1 MTVCYTVRPPRAI
14 PQVRVER
21 SSVPAGSLPAPGRGG
36 PAASVSA
43 SVPVSLSAGG
53 ELHADLPERLA
64 QRPVRTAAEPAGGQG
79 GRERE
84 PAAAAGAADGRPP
97 GTAARPRAPGG
108 TARAAGRRV
117 RGAHPPAQLPEGPA
131 PQPGAGAQGAGG
143 QVRAGGGRAV
153 PPRPSRP
160 LGACGS
166 TPSGALE
173 LSQREVN
180 HSLARRFVVRAPGG
194 RVAGGS
200 PGKKGGRGQSRPR
213 ETACWRGVPA
223 PLWVSSSL
231 SLLSKP
237 RITKKFT
244 IVAHVQ

>member
-1 MTVCYTVRPPRAI
+1 MENSTLTS
-14 PQVRVER
+14 Q
-21 SSVPAGSLPAPGRGG
+21 
-36 PAASVSA
+36 SA
-43 SVPVSLSAGG
+43 SLSAQYALLQSQQAAKEG
-53 ELHADLPERLA
+53 ENESLRQQQEQL
-64 QRPVRTAAEPAGGQG
+64 TAAHQALLQDHECLGALHERQAAEYEALIRQHSCLKALHRSLELEH
-79 GRERE
+79 RELGDRCV
-84 PAAAAGAADGRPP
+84 PAAA
-97 GTAARPRAPGG
+97 
-108 TARAAGRRV
+108 
-117 RGAHPPAQLPEGPA
+117 
-131 PQPGAGAQGAGG
+131 
-143 QVRAGGGRAV
+143 RAV

-223 PLWVSSSL
+223 PLRSLFFPLSSLQTKNKEEVHHSSSCTVMPLTPL
-231 SLLSKP
+231 SQFFSCLS
-237 RITKKFT
+237 RSELHFF
-244 IVAHVQ
+244 

>member
-97 GTAARPRAPGG
+97 GTAARPRVPRG

-143 QVRAGGGRAV
+143 QVRAGGGPGCPSTPLASPRGLRLHPVWGTGTFPKGSKPQSRSAVRSESPWRASGRRI
-153 PPRPSRP
+153 PREEGGSRP
-160 LGACGS
+160 VPAEGDCL
-166 TPSGALE
+166 
-173 LSQREVN
+173 
-180 HSLARRFVVRAPGG
+180 LARGPC
-194 RVAGGS
+194 S
-200 PGKKGGRGQSRPR
+200 PA
-213 ETACWRGVPA
+213 E
-223 PLWVSSSL
+223 
-231 SLLSKP
+231 SLLPSLFSP
-237 RITKKFT
+237 N
-244 IVAHVQ
+244 QE